1 VEMRLKSLIEKEL
14 PIEKNLEKWY
24 PLWGMPF

>member
-1 VEMRLKSLIEKEL
+1 MEMRLKSLIEKEL
-14 PIEKNLEKWY
+14 PVEKNLEKWH